1 MNLLKYFCRKRELS
15 PDHIGKYSLDKH
27 GYVDL
32 SNQRIDCSYLA
43 NKYIR
48 CNFYKSL
55 FAHSDTIY
63 RIEGKAFIDSLF
75 CGTIFKAAAEH
86 GNKFYNCIFDSVNFK
101 EAIIGYGSSC
111 YTNCTFTTWISKL
124 RVLNIVL
131 LSAKWKMFGLEE
143 DSPPIL

>member
-1 MNLLKYFCRKRELS
+1 M
-15 PDHIGKYSLDKH
+15 
-27 GYVDL
+27 
-32 SNQRIDCSYLA
+32 
-43 NKYIR
+43 
-48 CNFYKSL
+48 

-111 YTNCTFTTWISKL
+111 YTNCTFKNV
-124 RVLNIVL
+124 R
-131 LSAKWKMFGLEE
+131 FGAFIKPQFKGANL
-143 DSPPIL
+143 